1 MPETTRE
8 ALHCL
13 VDQLEECAWDEVS
26 FILQEYVAKPDH
38 TECYLWDAPE
48 VDPTPGEIAD
58 FEEYYAEL
66 REGKVKSIPH
76 EEVLKQLKDLP

>member
-48 VDPTPGEIAD
+48 VEPTPGEIAD
-58 FEEYYAEL
+58 FEEYHAEL

>member
-26 FILQEYVAKPDH
+26 LILQEYVAKPDH

-48 VDPTPGEIAD
+48 VPPTPSEIAA
-58 FEEYYAEL
+58 FEEYEAEV
-66 REGKVKSIPH
+66 REGRVKLIPH
-76 EEVLKQLKDLP
+76 EEVVKQLMELP

>member
-8 ALHCL
+8 ALHSL

-26 FILQEYVAKPDH
+26 LILQEYVAKPDH

-48 VDPTPGEIAD
+48 VEPTPGEIAD
-58 FEEYYAEL
+58 FEEYEAEV
-66 REGKVKSIPH
+66 REGRVKLIPH
-76 EEVLKQLKDLP
+76 EEVVKQLNDLS

>member
-38 TECYLWDAPE
+38 TECYPWDAPE